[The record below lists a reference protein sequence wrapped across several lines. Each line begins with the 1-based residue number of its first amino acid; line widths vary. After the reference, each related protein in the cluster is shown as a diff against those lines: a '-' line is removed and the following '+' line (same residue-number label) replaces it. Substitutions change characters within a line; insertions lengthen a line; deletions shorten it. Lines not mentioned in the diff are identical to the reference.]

1 MLLAL
6 GRQYPTTLEEL
17 GDLADS
23 LRSGQQLAMTWLRV
37 MPPQIIRFQDVLV
50 VR

>member
-1 MLLAL
+1 ME
-6 GRQYPTTLEEL
+6 QF

-23 LRSGQQLAMTWLRV
+23 LRSGQQVVVTWLRV
-37 MPPQIIRFQDVLV
+37 APPQIIRFRDVLV